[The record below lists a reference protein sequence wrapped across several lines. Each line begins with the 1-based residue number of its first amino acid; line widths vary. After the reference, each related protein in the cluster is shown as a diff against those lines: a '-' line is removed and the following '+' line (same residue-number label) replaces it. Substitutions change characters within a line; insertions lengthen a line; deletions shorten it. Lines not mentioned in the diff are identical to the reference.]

1 ILAIIIG
8 FSSCKLLRPSFMLK
22 TKKDYKFDVVTDSL
36 TKENYRISST
46 DEIEFKVF
54 ANDGFK
60 LIDLSAGNGTVRAPS
75 IEETVDKEG
84 KLKLPVL
91 GKVYVAGLTLREAQA
106 LLEKEYEAYYV
117 KPFVQLKITNKR
129 VIVFPGR
136 AGDAKVVPIVNNN
149 TTLFEVLAMAGGIS
163 DEGKAYRIKLIRR
176 PNMIDTPK
184 VYLIDLS
191 KIEGIMQGNI
201 TMLANDIVYVET
213 RPKVAQKALQE
224 ITPYLSLLTSTLTL
238 YYIFTK

>member
-1 ILAIIIG
+1 
-8 FSSCKLLRPSFMLK
+8 MLK

-36 TKENYRISST
+36 TKENYRIAST

-60 LIDLSAGNGTVRAPS
+60 LIDMTSGTGMLRMPS

-84 KLKLPVL
+84 KVKLPLL
-91 GKVYVAGLTLREAQA
+91 GKIYVAGLTLREAQV

-176 PNMIDTPK
+176 PNMIDTPQ

-201 TMLANDIVYVET
+201 TMLANDVVYVET
-213 RPKVAQKALQE
+213 RPKIAQKALQE
-224 ITPYLSLLTSTLTL
+224 ITPYLSLLTSSLTL